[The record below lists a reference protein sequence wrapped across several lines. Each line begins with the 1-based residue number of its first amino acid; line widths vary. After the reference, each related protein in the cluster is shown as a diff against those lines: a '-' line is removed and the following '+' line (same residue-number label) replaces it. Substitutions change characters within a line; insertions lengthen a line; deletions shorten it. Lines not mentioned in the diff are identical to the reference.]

1 MGSKVSIIM
10 PLYNAEKYVSK
21 TIQSFVQQ
29 SYKDKELVIV
39 DDCSTDG
46 SYDVA
51 VRYSRP
57 ALHCLLPPFQKGKLK
72 RPEARVKLASEVWD
86 ASMSP
91 VLTSMA

>member
-51 VRYSRP
+51 VRYSRLYDEP
-57 ALHCLLPPFQKGKLK
+57 TSCMRNMYLSGVAVQLLGHRFLL
-72 RPEARVKLASEVWD
+72 V
-86 ASMSP
+86 
-91 VLTSMA
+91 